1 MTLNVGDKVK
11 IASRFFTHCPSGRYD
26 HLKDSVL
33 TVGWTDGK
41 TATLDETGRW
51 LWALEWLVLPLGTEE
66 TADEVNSPSHYLQGG
81 IECIDAIKAAL
92 TPEEYRGYLK
102 GNVLKYVWRERTKQQ
117 DISLE
122 KAQWYINKL
131 LEPNYEP

>member
-1 MTLNVGDKVK
+1 M
-11 IASRFFTHCPSGRYD
+11 I
-26 HLKDSVL
+26 
-33 TVGWTDGK
+33 
-41 TATLDETGRW
+41 DEINR
-51 LWALEWLVLPLGTEE
+51 P
-66 TADEVNSPSHYLQGG
+66 PHYLQGG